1 MAVFT
6 FRMPAGIPGAV
17 NRVATATIE
26 AQQLD
31 TTYFPT
37 VYGVPVALDATSHNL
52 RAIKA
57 ADTASSVYGFY
68 VRPYPATGNG
78 TDGLG
83 TSTPPVSGVVSVLK
97 RGYMMVKLNGTTAA
111 VKNGT
116 VYVRT
121 VTGTFTVI
129 GGIEALADSTNTFA
143 MTGNTYFTGPADS
156 NGNVEVAFNI

>member
-17 NRVATATIE
+17 NRVATATVE

-31 TTYFPT
+31 TTHYPT
-37 VYGVPVALDATSHNL
+37 VYGVPVALDATSHNV
-52 RAIKA
+52 RSITA
-57 ADTASSVYGFY
+57 ADTTASVYGFY
-68 VRPYPATGNG
+68 VRPFPTTGNG

-83 TSTPPVSGVVSVLK
+83 TSTPPVSGIVSVLK

-143 MTGNTYFTGPADS
+143 VTGNTYFTGPADP